1 MVPAFIVCATMNPM
15 TAMIDSQIVLSL
27 VLPVPLIA
35 LVVLSSRRSVMQGF
49 AASRRLTVMAAV
61 AAAAIVLLNVALLWQ
76 ALAG

>member
-1 MVPAFIVCATMNPM
+1 MNPM

-49 AASRRLTVMAAV
+49 TAGRRLTVAAAV